1 MVDFDR
7 EFHLLKHKLHNNF
20 DIEDSMK
27 FVSKFHNFLIFILK
41 LVITI
46 NYSRVYFSIE

>member
-1 MVDFDR
+1 MIDFDR
-7 EFHLLKHKLHNNF
+7 EFHLLKYKLHNNF
-20 DIEDSMK
+20 DIEGSMK
-27 FVSKFHNFLIFILK
+27 FVSKFHNFLTSILN